1 MGLEA
6 LPVSCI
12 GSGTGWQ
19 MYFFFSILLHP
30 LPSPLYTPRFHV
42 SSPWLG
48 GNHGVFL
55 VLFLFFLYG
64 TWYLGY
70 LFWIWCSASF
80 PDLTASFVILQLQ
93 AVSHREYLSM
103 LGSSK
108 LRWAFSP
115 MNTGISKPLQGFL
128 NGIIAQE
135 SKSRV
140 LNTLCVRNLHVVNSF
155 QNDLMLG

>member
-6 LPVSCI
+6 LPVSCV

-19 MYFFFSILLHP
+19 CIVFYFFPFPFPPYLSSYTPLVSTSVLCGYVVILVFFFFFFFSFMALGTLVTSFEFGVQP
-30 LPSPLYTPRFHV
+30 LP
-42 SSPWLG
+42 
-48 GNHGVFL
+48 
-55 VLFLFFLYG
+55 
-64 TWYLGY
+64 
-70 LFWIWCSASF
+70 
-80 PDLTASFVILQLQ
+80 DLPASFVILQLQ
-93 AVSHREYLSM
+93 AMSHWEYLSM
-103 LGSSK
+103 PGSSK

-115 MNTGISKPLQGFL
+115 MNTGIPKPLQGFL

-135 SKSRV
+135 SKSLV